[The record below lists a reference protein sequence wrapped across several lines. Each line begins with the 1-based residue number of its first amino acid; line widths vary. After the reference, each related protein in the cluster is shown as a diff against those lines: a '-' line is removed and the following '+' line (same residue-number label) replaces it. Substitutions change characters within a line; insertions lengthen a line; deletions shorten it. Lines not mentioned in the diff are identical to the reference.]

1 MNSLN
6 TMLKNLNN
14 NDIILGIILIIYIL
28 GDYQTPPALA
38 PYLTNITS
46 YAIMITLFVI
56 AIFNT
61 NLIVAILLG
70 ISFVILIN
78 RSNLNHPVNIMPS
91 QNYRDTVMSN
101 LNENN
106 RFNNLNL
113 PSKQELEEYMVENI
127 STVDFRG
134 EDTEP
139 VSFKPTTSTTNNVF
153 EL

>member
-91 QNYRDTVMSN
+91 QNYRDTVMSS

-106 RFNNLNL
+106 RFNNLNEKIL
-113 PSKQELEEYMVENI
+113 NLYLLNLLHLLVIMFLNYKYVINNI
-127 STVDFRG
+127 
-134 EDTEP
+134 
-139 VSFKPTTSTTNNVF
+139 
-153 EL
+153 LL

>member
-38 PYLTNITS
+38 PYLTNMTS

-78 RSNLNHPVNIMPS
+78 RSNQNHPVNIMPS
-91 QNYRDTVMSN
+91 QNYRDTVMNS

-127 STVDFRG
+127 STVDFRE
-134 EDTEP
+134 EDNEAA
-139 VSFKPTTSTTNNVF
+139 SFKPTTSTTNNVF